1 MEKCYNIHVY
11 EHEHEPRT
19 RTTFDLVESIQL
31 DSYSFESLSS
41 ENVCLTKT
49 ENLLKTVSKHFK
61 ESTER

>member
-19 RTTFDLVESIQL
+19 TFDLVEFIQL
-31 DSYSFESLSS
+31 DSYSFESLSR

-49 ENLLKTVSKHFK
+49 ENLLKNVSKHFK